1 VRTHVRHSLK
11 AGAAFAVALFLL
23 GSASLA
29 LGQQQQGRRSRGLSP
44 ERQQEMIQR
53 YPGIDANG
61 DGVLSSDEVR
71 AFFRNRQNAGPDG
84 GSGRGPDRQSG
95 DAGSSRGGRH
105 DHGPFGRRDDFR
117 RRSEE
122 FLKEHPEAD
131 KNGDGRL
138 SPDEAREYFQANP
151 QALQQ
156 DMLRRH
162 PELDTNKDGQLSD
175 DELAAARSSFDER
188 RRADT
193 LRRFPQA
200 DKDGDGKLSD
210 EEMQAVREQFA
221 ERWRQE
227 MLQRHPEADTD
238 GDGKLSD
245 AEMNALREQFRSRFG
260 RGADGRPG
268 GAPDAAAAPAPAV
281 GADSHGD
288 RERERARRDA
298 RPSQLGR
305 EKADPWVQ
313 YVEKFSEQY
322 RLDASQRAT
331 AQSILRDYVARRAK
345 LLQEAQPAA
354 GESGDAAKSK
364 ESRKAIDSLFK
375 EMKERLDQIPTS
387 SQRSATSSKPA

>member
-1 VRTHVRHSLK
+1 MRTHVRHSLK
-11 AGAAFAVALFLL
+11 TGTAFAVALFML

-84 GSGRGPDRQSG
+84 SSGRGPERQPG

-105 DHGPFGRRDDFR
+105 DHGPFGHRDDFR

-131 KNGDGRL
+131 KNGDGRI
-138 SPDEAREYFQANP
+138 SGDEAREFFRANP
-151 QALQQ
+151 QAMRQ

-162 PELDTNKDGQLSD
+162 PELDANKDGQLSD

-188 RRADT
+188 RRADM
-193 LRRFPQA
+193 LRRFPQ
-200 DKDGDGKLSD
+200 
-210 EEMQAVREQFA
+210 
-221 ERWRQE
+221 
-227 MLQRHPEADTD
+227 ADTD

-245 AEMNALREQFRSRFG
+245 AEMNALREQFRSRFS
-260 RGADGRPG
+260 RGADGQAG
-268 GAPDAAAAPAPAV
+268 GAPDAAAAPAPAA
-281 GADSHGD
+281 GADSHGN
-288 RERERARRDA
+288 REQKRARRDA
-298 RPSQLGR
+298 KPSDLGR

-331 AQSILRDYVARRAK
+331 AQSVLRDYVARRAR
-345 LLQEAQPAA
+345 LLQEAQPPA
-354 GESGDAAKSK
+354 GESGAAAKSK